1 LNKWYHGSLSLIQLV
16 KFFSP
21 CLQYIV
27 LKQIPGEG
35 SHPSWYT
42 YFINII
48 NHPAQLMI
56 EKYLESSFI
65 LITFC
70 DSLIL
75 ILWFSHSHSVILSF
89 SFFNFHSSFPFF
101 NSYSSILN
109 LVSPYRVN
117 MNIFSIKMLSC
128 IQLPI
133 FYTLTLKMHI
143 QILF

>member
-1 LNKWYHGSLSLIQLV
+1 MVLFLLSNWSF
-16 KFFSP
+16 FFSP

-56 EKYLESSFI
+56 EKYLENFFFI
-65 LITFC
+65 LITFH

-75 ILWFSHSHSVILSF
+75 ILQF
-89 SFFNFHSSFPFF
+89 SFF
-101 NSYSSILN
+101 ILN
-109 LVSPYRVN
+109 LLSPYRVN
-117 MNIFSIKMLSC
+117 MNIFSIKMLSYT
-128 IQLPI
+128 QLPI